1 MPRSIILKV
10 IYRGGETYLTAA
22 DWRRICLLEI
32 TEGTE
37 KKVNHY
43 ITFYMYNPILQ
54 ISLSIAVE
62 ALRQHNCA

>member
-10 IYRGGETYLTAA
+10 IYQGGEIYLTAA

-32 TEGTE
+32 TKGTE
-37 KKVNHY
+37 MKVNHY

-54 ISLSIAVE
+54 IVLSIAIK

>member
-10 IYRGGETYLTAA
+10 IYQVGGTNFTAA

-32 TEGTE
+32 TEGTD

-43 ITFYMYNPILQ
+43 ISFYMYNPILQ
-54 ISLSIAVE
+54 ISLSIAVK
-62 ALRQHNCA
+62 ALRQHNCV